1 MKILG
6 IDPGSHVTGYGIIEY
21 RMKRVSHVE
30 SGTIRGQQK
39 EYCSSLPEIFCAIE
53 KIIERHN
60 PNVVAVEDIFFA
72 SNARSALR
80 LGHTRGVILL
90 AIFRSGVPLY
100 EYSALEVKK
109 AVTGYGRADKTQVQ
123 KMIIQLL
130 DLAQTPPALDASDA
144 LAVAICH
151 AHSEKMHA
159 KTQEKR

>member
-6 IDPGSHVTGYGIIEY
+6 IDPGSHVTGYGIIDY
-21 RMKRVSHVE
+21 RKKHISHVE
-30 SGTIRGQQK
+30 SGAIRGGKRQ
-39 EYCSSLPEIFCAIE
+39 YRNSLPEIFSVIE
-53 KIIERHN
+53 KIIEKHN
-60 PNVVAVEDIFFA
+60 PDVVAVEEIFFA
-72 SNARSALR
+72 SNAQSALK

-130 DLAQTPPALDASDA
+130 DLAQTPPTLDASDA

-151 AHSEKMHA
+151 AHSVRIPAHTREGD
-159 KTQEKR
+159 